1 MNYKTYTDVFIN
13 NKQYNIIIIY
23 EYYIMKVFQG
33 TLFIQIRLYKKYTS
47 VILIEAMRQSDTD

>member
-23 EYYIMKVFQG
+23 EIYMKVFRG

>member
-1 MNYKTYTDVFIN
+1 
-13 NKQYNIIIIY
+13 
-23 EYYIMKVFQG
+23 MKVFRG